1 MVPISDTTDGG
12 KGAEADAG
20 CARHIGVV
28 HTPGA
33 GARRRCMYYGDA
45 MFVKWQRRRETYA
58 YYQETVGDLLMASL
72 VESRRVN
79 GKPRHRLIAYLGS
92 IREKHAQGGPEKAVC
107 QDNFWRDVARR
118 LGRRGLLGNRI
129 SPVEHAKIEE
139 ALAKRVRRPAQAEID
154 QSLARTR
161 KELEGYLNVRGER
174 IYPEVTDEM
183 VRKHASY

>member
-1 MVPISDTTDGG
+1 
-12 KGAEADAG
+12 
-20 CARHIGVV
+20 
-28 HTPGA
+28 
-33 GARRRCMYYGDA
+33 
-45 MFVKWQRRRETYA
+45 MFVKWQRRRETSA
-58 YYQETVGDLLMASL
+58 YWQKEAGDLLMASL

-79 GKPRHRLIAYLGS
+79 GKPRHKLLTYLGS
-92 IREKHAQGGPEKAVC
+92 IREKRAQGGPEDAVR

-129 SPVEHAKIEE
+129 SPDEHAKIEE

-161 KELEGYLNVRGER
+161 KELEGYLNVRGES